1 MEAFQTRETIDD
13 ISRFLVRETS
23 IPLPE
28 ITFERLVSMYG
39 TGRSVT
45 ISGSGRDRKTC
56 YRAGH
61 MTAIGDIEES
71 AWTSLVEALIEREG
85 EQELFKSLLA
95 YVTDSCRW
103 LHSTKERHE
112 YALQLHCRRLFD
124 NPQWAGYTE
133 FNGKYRKENA
143 K

>member
-13 ISRFLVRETS
+13 ISRFLVRGTS
-23 IPLPE
+23 TPLPE
-28 ITFERLVSMYG
+28 ITFDRLVSMYG

-45 ISGSGRDRKTC
+45 ISGSGRDRKTR

-61 MTAIGDIEES
+61 MTAIGDIEEN
-71 AWTSLVEALIEREG
+71 AWASLVEALIEREG

-95 YVTDSCRW
+95 YVTDSCHW

-133 FNGKYRKENA
+133 FNEKYRKENT

>member
-1 MEAFQTRETIDD
+1 MEGFQTRECIDD
-13 ISRFLVRETS
+13 VSRFLVRGAKM
-23 IPLPE
+23 PLPE
-28 ITFERLVSMYG
+28 ITFESLVSMYG

-45 ISGSGRDRKTC
+45 ISGSGRDRKTR

-61 MTAIGDIEES
+61 MTALGDIEES
-71 AWTSLVEALIEREG
+71 AWASLVEALVEREG
-85 EQELFKSLLA
+85 ERELFQSLLA
-95 YVTDSCRW
+95 YITDTCHW

-112 YALQLHCRRLFD
+112 YALQVHCRRLFD

-133 FNGKYRKENA
+133 FNNQHRKENA